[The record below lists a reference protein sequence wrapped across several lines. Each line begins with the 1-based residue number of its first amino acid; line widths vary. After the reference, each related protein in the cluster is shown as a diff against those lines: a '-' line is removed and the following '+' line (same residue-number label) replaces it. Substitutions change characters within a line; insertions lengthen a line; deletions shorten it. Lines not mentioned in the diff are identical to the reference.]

1 MRKQSWERVKAGRQ
15 ASRGFCVVTCAIST
29 QVSNA
34 ISTQV
39 SKQSFPTEAAA
50 VSWGLACE
58 VHLRACSQCS
68 LRPLSGI

>member
-15 ASRGFCVVTCAIST
+15 AFRGFCVVTC
-29 QVSNA
+29 A

-58 VHLRACSQCS
+58 VHLRACSQCP
-68 LRPLSGI
+68 LRPLSGIWLKI